1 VEQPFPPSVISEA
14 MHWGLFFS
22 EEWRQDFPDQ
32 IHQHRLSGDG
42 TREWAATFSAWLSN
56 SPGATD
62 QERGRTTRVMRKL
75 RRIAPRAY
83 EVLYRTMVEREPL
96 EETTRWL
103 NERAARNAIPL
114 PDGRDVH
121 YRLKDT
127 VALFISGVDYAR
139 TYW

>member
-1 VEQPFPPSVISEA
+1 
-14 MHWGLFFS
+14 
-22 EEWRQDFPDQ
+22 
-32 IHQHRLSGDG
+32 
-42 TREWAATFSAWLSN
+42 
-56 SPGATD
+56 
-62 QERGRTTRVMRKL
+62 
-75 RRIAPRAY
+75 
-83 EVLYRTMVEREPL
+83 MVEREPL